1 MKIGIGMPQEM
12 SRAVE
17 RVKAALDHQ
26 NQQTLV
32 RGELWVGRRPFQ
44 ELRIDNS
51 LAGHLRL
58 RNRLGMDLL
67 FLPVSVPDFS
77 FSSMD
82 YQRFSVTEIEEA
94 VKISNL
100 FVAVIVDGP
109 FQRLVEKQG
118 LLPLLAE
125 LKDDEKGVTGRFD
138 EEAADIAALLKECL
152 ALNVGAVVVADD
164 LAYQHSTYISPD
176 DSEKLLG
183 SIYSDAVT
191 CIHAGGAYALFH
203 SCGNITALLPQLVA
217 CGFDGLAACQS
228 QCLDLVSLKRV
239 YGSQLTF
246 LSGMDADILEAG
258 SLTASQK
265 EEFVNRVMSLARG
278 GGFILS
284 SSCGL
289 YSLNSLQRLEELY
302 SILEDHLGR

>member
-1 MKIGIGMPQEM
+1 MSQKM
-12 SRAVE
+12 SRAIE
-17 RVKAALDHQ
+17 RVRAAFDHHD
-26 NQQTLV
+26 QQTLV
-32 RGELWVGRRPFQ
+32 RGELWVGKRPFQ
-44 ELRIDNS
+44 EFRIDDS
-51 LAGHLRL
+51 LAGHLSL

-82 YQRFSVTEIEEA
+82 YQRFSVAEIEEA
-94 VKISNL
+94 VKISDL
-100 FVAVIVDGP
+100 FVAVIADGP
-109 FQRLVEKQG
+109 FQRLVEKRG
-118 LLPLLAE
+118 LLPLLTE
-125 LKDDEKGVTGRFD
+125 LKDDEKAVAGRFE
-138 EEAADIAALLKECL
+138 EEAADMAVLLKQCL
-152 ALNVGAVVVADD
+152 ELNVGAVVVADD
-164 LAYQHSTYISPD
+164 LAFQHSTYISPG

-183 SIYSDAVT
+183 PLYFDAVAG
-191 CIHAGGAYALFH
+191 IHAGGAYALFH

-217 CGFDGLAACQS
+217 CGFDGLAACQT

-246 LSGMDADILEAG
+246 LSGMDADILEAE

-265 EEFVNRVMSLARG
+265 KEFVNRLISLAQG

-289 YSLNSLQRLEELY
+289 YSRKSLQRLQELY
-302 SILEDHLGR
+302 GIAEEHLGR